1 MHKPC
6 WPGAAKNEFYLHP
19 KISFPMRMFP
29 GIDTCTNYGDWA
41 DWRIGRTFS
50 GVFCCCPTSPRLRL
64 PLLSNFCKFLQF
76 ARWLNSFTHPSFVTP
91 SLFACFPKSKSAPP
105 FFPQNWFLK
114 IFWFLTLTGFRVG
127 VCHKCCNSAFFSAE
141 QISNNSKRER
151 QQVFLNC
158 QLTCWLVRAT
168 NLFLNCKPVFL
179 APGSDLWVGWC
190 GQQI

>member
-1 MHKPC
+1 
-6 WPGAAKNEFYLHP
+6 
-19 KISFPMRMFP
+19 MFP

-91 SLFACFPKSKSAPP
+91 SLFGNPALPVFQNLSPHHPSSLKIGFSKSFGSSPWLASGLV
-105 FFPQNWFLK
+105 FATNVVTLHSFQLNRFPTTQRGRDNRCFSTFSWLAV
-114 IFWFLTLTGFRVG
+114 VG
-127 VCHKCCNSAFFSAE
+127 K
-141 QISNNSKRER
+141 
-151 QQVFLNC
+151 
-158 QLTCWLVRAT
+158 RAT
-168 NLFLNCKPVFL
+168 NLFLNCKSVFL